1 MLPLMPSLDR
11 DAKQEDKKKNI
22 SQATKYHAAGFL
34 DPYSGDD
41 DGLLDDD
48 NGCLDLKEEITN
60 IEEGVDLLINLKSA
74 DDPITD
80 KIKDRKTNKKKP
92 KSKRKQSSLPLQAL
106 ISPPVAENPKP
117 KRRTSPRRAE
127 LLAKET

>member
-1 MLPLMPSLDR
+1 MYLHIATDQ

-34 DPYSGDD
+34 DPYSDDD

-48 NGCLDLKEEITN
+48 NGFLDLKEDITN
-60 IEEGVDLLINLKSA
+60 IEEGVDLLLINLKSA

-92 KSKRKQSSLPLQAL
+92 KSKRKQSSLPLQASV
-106 ISPPVAENPKP
+106 SPPVAENPKP
-117 KRRTSPRRAE
+117 KWRTSPRRAE
-127 LLAKET
+127 LSANEA